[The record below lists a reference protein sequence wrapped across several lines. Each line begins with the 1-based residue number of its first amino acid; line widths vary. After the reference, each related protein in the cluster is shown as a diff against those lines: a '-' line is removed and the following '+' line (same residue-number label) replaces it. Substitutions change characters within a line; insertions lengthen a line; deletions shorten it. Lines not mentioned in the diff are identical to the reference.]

1 MPLPTNIGAYTQMS
15 KQLPTAAFDQIVAD
29 FHGRIGFYI
38 EDLTTG
44 ITHEYNADQRFPT
57 ASVCKVPVMI
67 ELFRQ
72 VDTSTLSLDERR
84 RLQGNIS
91 THGSGTLK
99 LMEDAPELTLR
110 DYCRL
115 MISISDNMAT
125 DFLLGVVGLESVNA
139 TLDAMGFPNTRTSVT
154 LGRYHYRMFGMDDV
168 PCTRENDVLQHKRAE
183 THGTDFNS
191 VSFQDSLEN
200 NVATPRDMGSI
211 LKQLHA
217 GQVVSPQAS
226 AAMIEML
233 KMCNDRRMIPR
244 DLKPDIPTA
253 HKIGSSGR
261 IKGDVGLVSL
271 PTGPLVVSA
280 FALASD
286 DGVRGDEAIA
296 EISRLAVE
304 TLSPESI
311 AQ

>member
-1 MPLPTNIGAYTQMS
+1 MQMN
-15 KQLPTAAFDQIVAD
+15 KQFPTAACDKIAAD

-44 ITHEYNADQRFPT
+44 ITHEHNADQRFPT

-72 VDTSTLSLDERR
+72 VEVGILSLDDRH

-125 DFLLGVVGLESVNA
+125 DFLLGVVGLESVNT
-139 TLDAMGFPNTRTSVT
+139 TLDVMGFPNTRTSVT

-168 PCTRENDVLQHKRAE
+168 ACNRENDVLQQKRAE

-200 NVATPRDMGSI
+200 NIATPRDMGSI

-217 GQVVSPQAS
+217 GQIVSPQAS
-226 AAMIEML
+226 AAMIKML
-233 KMCNDRRMIPR
+233 QLCNDRRMIPR
-244 DLKPDIPTA
+244 DLKSDIPTA

-261 IKGDVGLVSL
+261 IKGDVGLIFPS
-271 PTGPLVVSA
+271 TGPLVVSA
-280 FALASD
+280 FALANSD
-286 DGVRGDEAIA
+286 DVRGDEVIA
-296 EISRLAVE
+296 EIARLAVE
-304 TLSPESI
+304 TFSPESI

>member
-1 MPLPTNIGAYTQMS
+1 MQMN
-15 KQLPTAAFDQIVAD
+15 KQFPTAAYDRIALD
-29 FHGRIGFYI
+29 FRGRIGFYI

-44 ITHEYNADQRFPT
+44 ITHEHNTDQRFPT
-57 ASVCKVPVMI
+57 ASVCKIPVMI

-72 VDTSTLSLDERR
+72 VELGCLSLDERH

-91 THGSGTLK
+91 THGSGTLQ
-99 LMEDAPELTLR
+99 LMKDAPELTLR

-115 MISISDNMAT
+115 MMSISDNMAT

-154 LGRYHYRMFGMDDV
+154 LGHYHYRMFGMDDV
-168 PCTRENDVLQHKRAE
+168 PCNRENDVLQQKRAE

-191 VSFQDSLEN
+191 LSFQDSLEN

-233 KMCNDRRMIPR
+233 KLCNDRRMIPR
-244 DLKPDIPTA
+244 DLKSDIPIA

-261 IKGDVGLVSL
+261 IKGDVGLIFL

-280 FALASD
+280 FALANS
-286 DGVRGDEAIA
+286 DGVRGDAAIA